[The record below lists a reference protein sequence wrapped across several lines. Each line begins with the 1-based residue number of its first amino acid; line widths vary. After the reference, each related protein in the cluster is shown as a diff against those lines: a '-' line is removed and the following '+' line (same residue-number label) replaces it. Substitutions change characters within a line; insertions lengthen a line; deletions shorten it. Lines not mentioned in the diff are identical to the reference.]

1 MKTDIQIAQEAR
13 MLPIRDVAA
22 GLGIK
27 EDDLELYGRYKAK
40 LSDQYM
46 RGLKKEKDG
55 KLILLRERGRLRFQS
70 VSDRPLAVW
79 ARGRFWLFASPLWG
93 LALALRAAPRAA
105 AIPRCFPW
113 RT

>member
-55 KLILLRERGRLRFQS
+55 
-70 VSDRPLAVW
+70 
-79 ARGRFWLFASPLWG
+79 FWLFASPLWG